1 VNYSTST
8 VSLSLQLLR
17 YPAVFWLKPMLCRLF
32 KMKFKATVT
41 SSRRKQ
47 RKAHLGSDSSARRK
61 LMSAHLSK
69 ELRTKHNVSILAQFS
84 MSESTAWAAAVCQLV
99 SRNPHM
105 QARAIPIRKGDE
117 VKIVRGDSK
126 GRDGKVI
133 TVYRRKFVIHVERV
147 TREKNN
153 GQPVPI
159 PIKASNVIITKL
171 SLDKE
176 GGKDRKDILAR
187 KAAGR
192 KGDKDKMADV
202 D

>member
-1 VNYSTST
+1 
-8 VSLSLQLLR
+8 
-17 YPAVFWLKPMLCRLF
+17 
-32 KMKFKATVT
+32 
-41 SSRRKQ
+41 
-47 RKAHLGSDSSARRK
+47 
-61 LMSAHLSK
+61 
-69 ELRTKHNVSILAQFS
+69 
-84 MSESTAWAAAVCQLV
+84 
-99 SRNPHM
+99 M